1 MSSDPKD
8 LVERLR
14 LHNET
19 IDRELADARAIGE
32 LLKGQLSATVGDF
45 RMFLHGDTITIIDT
59 NREQRR
65 GPGDLPL
72 HLCEQF
78 CAELTR
84 LASLGPL
91 PENIKGLI
99 QW

>member
-1 MSSDPKD
+1 MSDDPRD
-8 LVERLR
+8 LVTRLR
-14 LHNET
+14 AHNDA
-19 IDRELADARAIGE
+19 IDRELADARAVGAV
-32 LLKGQLSATVGDF
+32 LKGHLEATVGDF
-45 RMFLHGDTITIIDT
+45 RLFLYGDTITIVDT

-65 GPGDLPL
+65 GPGELPL

-78 CAELTR
+78 CTELMR
-84 LASLGPL
+84 LANLGPL